1 MTDETLATP
10 ETVAAQVPVSET
22 KLPEQQTAPETVAES
37 DTVPPSEEKPDIP
50 EKPKVPFK
58 ERFNEVYA
66 QKKQAE
72 AEAAYARQEAGRLRA
87 ELDKLRQIPTDQAT
101 YEQQDELRMR
111 AAVKE
116 ERLLEKEAEAQRRT
130 EQAQEARIVAFQAK
144 VDEARERMPDF
155 DHVFYSVPVS
165 EVAAELIAESSKAA
179 EVAYFLGKNP
189 DQAKRIY
196 QLPAHL
202 QGAEIARIEA
212 RVSAAP
218 QVRKVSKAPPPV
230 STIGGQS
237 SPGVKDPGQMTEAE
251 YSAWYRQRSAK
262 RS

>member
-1 MTDETLATP
+1 MTDEPLAAP
-10 ETVAAQVPVSET
+10 ETVATQVPVSDEPKT
-22 KLPEQQTAPETVAES
+22 TAPETVAES
-37 DTVPPSEEKPDIP
+37 DTVVPQSEETPDTQ

-58 ERFNEVYA
+58 ERFSQVYA

-87 ELDKLRQIPTDQAT
+87 ELDRMRQTPLDQVP

-116 ERLLEKEAEAQRRT
+116 ERLLEKEAEAVQRT
-130 EQAQEARIVAFQAK
+130 KLAQDARITAFQAK
-144 VDEARERMPDF
+144 VEEARERMPDF
-155 DHVFYSVPVS
+155 DAFYRVPVS

-179 EVAYFLGKNP
+179 EVAYWLGKNP
-189 DQAKRIY
+189 DAAHKIY
-196 QLPAHL
+196 QMPAHL

-237 SPGVKDPGQMTEAE
+237 SPGVKDPGAMTEAE
-251 YSAWYRQRSAK
+251 YSAWYRQRQGR

>member
-1 MTDETLATP
+1 MTDETIAAP
-10 ETVAAQVPVSET
+10 ETVATQVPVSEI

-37 DTVPPSEEKPDIP
+37 DTVPQSEEKTDTL

-72 AEAAYARQEAGRLRA
+72 AEAAYARQEASRLRA
-87 ELDKLRQIPTDQAT
+87 ELDKLRQIPTDQVP

-116 ERLLEKEAEAQRRT
+116 ERLAEKEAEAQRRT
-130 EQAQEARIVAFQAK
+130 EQVHEARIATFEAK
-144 VDEARERMPDF
+144 VSEALDRMPDF
-155 DHVFYSVPVS
+155 YQVFSQVPVS
-165 EVAAELIAESSKAA
+165 DVAAELIADSSKAA

-251 YSAWYRQRSAK
+251 YSAWYRQRAAK